1 MIHLKT
7 AAEIDAIARGGA
19 ILDALYRAL
28 PSRLQPGV
36 TTAELDRW
44 AEQFI
49 RGHDGAEPAF
59 KGLYGFP
66 ATLCTSVNHE
76 VVHGIPS
83 VRRKL
88 AEGDLVSVD
97 CGVKLEGF
105 YADAAVT
112 LPVGEPTPEAKQLV
126 ELTREALYRGIA
138 EARPGNRL
146 GDIGAAIQEVADRQ
160 GYGVVRELVGHG
172 VGRSPHEEP
181 QVPNFGKRGKG
192 MKLVEGLV
200 IAIEPMFNLGTAGV
214 RTLPDRWTVVTADRK
229 VSAHWEHTVA
239 VTAEGPRILTGNGEP
254 GMGNGERGTGN
265 GGTATA

>member
-7 AAEIDAIARGGA
+7 ASEIDAIARGGA
-19 ILDALYRAL
+19 VLAALYREL
-28 PSRLQPGV
+28 PSRLEPGV
-36 TTAELDRW
+36 TTADLDRW
-44 AEQFI
+44 AEGFI
-49 RGHDGAEPAF
+49 RGHAGAEPAF

-66 ATLCTSVNHE
+66 ATLCISVNHE

-88 AEGDLVSVD
+88 VEGDLVSVD
-97 CGVKLEGF
+97 CGVKLDGF

-112 LPVGEPTPEAKQLV
+112 LPVGEPAPEARRLV
-126 ELTREALYRGIA
+126 ELTRDALYRGIA

-146 GDIGAAIQEVADRQ
+146 GDVGAAIQEVADRQ

-172 VGRSPHEEP
+172 LGRSPHEEP

-239 VTAEGPRILTGNGEP
+239 VTAAGPRILT
-254 GMGNGERGTGN
+254 
-265 GGTATA
+265 A

>member
-7 AAEIDAIARGGA
+7 ASEIDAIARGGA
-19 ILDALYRAL
+19 VLAALYREL
-28 PSRLQPGV
+28 PSRLEPGV
-36 TTAELDRW
+36 TTADLDRW
-44 AEQFI
+44 AEGFI

-66 ATLCTSVNHE
+66 ATLCISVNHE

-88 AEGDLVSVD
+88 VEGDLVSVD
-97 CGVKLEGF
+97 CGVKLDGF

-112 LPVGEPTPEAKQLV
+112 LPVGEPAPEAKQLV
-126 ELTREALYRGIA
+126 ELTRDALYKGIA

-146 GDIGAAIQEVADRQ
+146 GDVGAAIQEVADRQ

-172 VGRSPHEEP
+172 LGRSPHEEP

-239 VTAEGPRILTGNGEP
+239 VTAAGPRILT
-254 GMGNGERGTGN
+254 
-265 GGTATA
+265 A